1 MQDLDAAT
9 EGLVPPFAVVD
20 LDAFD
25 ANAADLHRRSGRLP
39 IRVASKSV
47 RVRGLLERVLTR
59 EGFAGV
65 MGYSL
70 REALWLVDHGHRDV
84 FVAYPTVDRPAIELL
99 SRSERAAAEVTL
111 TIDSPEHVD
120 LIASV
125 ADGHPVRVAVDVDA
139 SLRLGPTHLGV
150 RRSPIREPE
159 QAAAVARHAT
169 ARGLRVVGVMFYDA
183 QVAGLQDKPHY
194 RVVKALSVRDL
205 AERRGPVVEAVR
217 REATLEF
224 VNGGGTGSL
233 EVTGADT
240 ALTELAAGSGLYGP
254 GLFDGYRAFAPAHA
268 AAYAIPV
275 VRRPAPGIVTG
286 FSGGFHAS
294 GPADTARLPRLV
306 DRGLRLNGAEGAG
319 DVKTP
324 VVGRRAR
331 SMRLGD
337 RIWLRHAKAGELMER
352 FDEVHLVSAG
362 RVVDT
367 IPTYRGEG
375 RNFG

>member
-9 EGLVPPFAVVD
+9 TGLVAPFAVVD
-20 LDAFD
+20 VDAFD
-25 ANAADLHRRSGRLP
+25 ANAADLHRRAGRLP

-47 RVRGLLERVLTR
+47 RVRALLERALAA
-59 EGFAGV
+59 EGFAGI
-65 MGYSL
+65 MGYAL
-70 REALWLVDHGHRDV
+70 REALWLVERGHSDV

-99 SRSERAAAEVTL
+99 RRSARAAAEVTL
-111 TIDSPEHVD
+111 TIDSVEHVD
-120 LIASV
+120 LLLSC
-125 ADGHPVRVAVDVDA
+125 DGPLPVRVAIDVDA
-139 SLRLGPTHLGV
+139 SLRIGRAHLGV
-150 RRSPIREPE
+150 RRSPIRRPE
-159 QAAAVARHAT
+159 EAAALARYAVD
-169 ARGLRVVGVMFYDA
+169 RGLAVVGLMFYDA
-183 QVAGLQDKPHY
+183 QVAGLQDKPQY

-205 AERRGPVVEAVR
+205 AERRGPIVDAVR
-217 REATLEF
+217 AETDLAF

-254 GLFDGYRAFAPAHA
+254 GLFDGYRSFTPRHA

-286 FSGGFHAS
+286 FSGGYHAS
-294 GPADTARLPRLV
+294 GPADSARLPRLM
-306 DRGLRLNGAEGAG
+306 DAGLRLLGTEGAG
-319 DVKTP
+319 EVQTP
-324 VVGRRAR
+324 VTGRRAR

-352 FDEVHLVSAG
+352 FDEVHLIAGG

-367 IPTYRGEG
+367 VPTYRGEG
-375 RNFG
+375 KNFG